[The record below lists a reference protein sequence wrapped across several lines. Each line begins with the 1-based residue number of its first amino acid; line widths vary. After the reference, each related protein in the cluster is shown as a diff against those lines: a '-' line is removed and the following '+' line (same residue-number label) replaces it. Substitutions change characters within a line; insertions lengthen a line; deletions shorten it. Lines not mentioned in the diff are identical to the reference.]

1 MHLFTKHSLS
11 SKTFIQP
18 TDSVLDSVVVTGSL
32 KISDHVERHFAEAII
47 WTLSPVVSEGSVI
60 ALELTFVVGAD
71 QNK

>member
-1 MHLFTKHSLS
+1 MPFLLRFLQY
-11 SKTFIQP
+11 FFF
-18 TDSVLDSVVVTGSL
+18 
-32 KISDHVERHFAEAII
+32 KIADHVERHFAEAII